1 LTSSALAVKRAP
13 LPSGQQ
19 TPRVLHRPRFDSE
32 DDARDAID
40 LMELCGQILD
50 PWQCLL
56 VCITLATW
64 LGRLAA
70 STVGALVARQ
80 NGKGGWLEAIAIWSL
95 FEAHLTGRVF
105 GSDSKRPGRKNFTL
119 WTAHELKTSD
129 EAYLRVKA
137 LIQANDDLAAE
148 VVRWDGGLTG
158 QHIIELRDGSRL
170 AFLARSK
177 SSGRGFSPRRVI
189 FDESQEFSH
198 LSHRAML
205 YATSAQGANRQLI
218 YTGTVPSEENN
229 SEVWTGIRDTGRKG
243 TSKRAAWAEWT
254 PKASD
259 DPHAV
264 IDPESWEN
272 RAAANPALG
281 TDRLLHETIDAEWE
295 AAQSDIDGF
304 LRERLSVWPS
314 LDTGT
319 GVLDMRAWDDCR
331 GDLVEPIGPVSLTVE
346 TQVDRQATAIIL
358 VGAGDD
364 RVPQVRVAVQAPGVS
379 WVPAVVADIC
389 DAHPEV
395 KAVVLDGKSPAGPL
409 EDDIADV
416 LEVAGLDVELVVA
429 NTSDFA
435 EACAQAE
442 DAINERAIR
451 HDGDPVLDA
460 AVRGAVK
467 QPMGDAEKWSRRKG
481 GASVVALAGMSLGLW
496 QYRRLAAM
504 EYDLMD
510 SVL

>member
-1 LTSSALAVKRAP
+1 MKPAL
-13 LPSGQQ
+13 LPKGQQ
-19 TPRVLHRPRFDSE
+19 TPRVLHRPEFDSE

-50 PWQCLL
+50 VWQCLL
-56 VCITLATW
+56 VCMTLATRG
-64 LGRLAA
+64 GRLAA

-80 NGKGGWLEAIAIWSL
+80 NGKGGWLEAVAVWSL
-95 FEAHLTGRVF
+95 FEAHLTGRQF
-105 GSDSKRPGRKNFTL
+105 GTNPKQPGRKNFTL

-158 QHIIELRDGSRL
+158 QHVIELRDGSRL

-189 FDESQEFSH
+189 FDESQQFSA
-198 LSHRAML
+198 LAHRAML
-205 YATSAQGANRQLI
+205 YATSAQGTNRQLI
-218 YTGTVPSEENN
+218 YTGTVPSEEND
-229 SEVWTGIRDTGRKG
+229 SEVWTGIRDIGRKG
-243 TSKRAAWAEWT
+243 VSERAAWAEWT
-254 PKASD
+254 PVGSD
-259 DPHAV
+259 DPAAK
-264 IDPESWEN
+264 IDPESWDV
-272 RAAANPALG
+272 RASSNPALG

-314 LDTGT
+314 LDAGT
-319 GVLDMRAWDDCR
+319 GVISAQAWADCQ
-331 GDLVEPIGPVSLTVE
+331 GALVEPTGPVTLTVE
-346 TQVDRQATAIIL
+346 TQLDRQATALIL

-364 RVPQVRVAVQAPGVS
+364 GVPQVRVAVQAPGVS
-379 WVPAVVADIC
+379 WVPEMVADIC
-389 DAHPEV
+389 DAQPSV
-395 KAVVLDGKSPAGPL
+395 RAVVLDGKGPAGPL
-409 EDDIADV
+409 EDDIAEALDA
-416 LEVAGLDVELVVA
+416 AGLDVDLVIA
-429 NTSDFA
+429 TTSDFA
-435 EACAQAE
+435 EACAMAE

-451 HDGDPVLDA
+451 HDDDPVLNA

-467 QPMGDAEKWSRRKG
+467 QTMGDADKWSRRKG